1 MVNIALSLLHCSPG
15 PLTLASIVRT
25 TKTSSSTR
33 LRALP
38 PQCRR
43 GARPPAAVSAR
54 QKQSDEG
61 VFATELEIPVNT
73 PSPDCFCLLPGN
85 DAAFKLASSSTVTLW
100 YLTHFNR

>member
-43 GARPPAAVSAR
+43 GGGHPQAVSAR

-85 DAAFKLASSSTVTLW
+85 DAAFKLASSCTVTLW

>member
-1 MVNIALSLLHCSPG
+1 MARMVNIALSLLHCSPG

-43 GARPPAAVSAR
+43 GARPPASGVSEIEAV
-54 QKQSDEG
+54 
-61 VFATELEIPVNT
+61 
-73 PSPDCFCLLPGN
+73 
-85 DAAFKLASSSTVTLW
+85 
-100 YLTHFNR
+100 